1 MFPLHRR
8 AHRADRHE
16 HWRCAHSSVCAS
28 VSVVVAILVS
38 LASAVALALF
48 DKPLD
53 RESFV
58 PSLLAATEAGAV
70 AQAATMLLPG
80 EPAA

>member
-1 MFPLHRR
+1 MFPLHRPD
-8 AHRADRHE
+8 HGADRHE
-16 HWRCAHSSVCAS
+16 RWSCAHSSVCAS
-28 VSVVVAILVS
+28 VSVVVAVLVS

-58 PSLLAATEAGAV
+58 PSLLTAAEAVAV
-70 AQAATMLLPG
+70 AQVAPMLLPG